1 MQGEPL
7 PAEDPAPSSGLS
19 SFKLGNP
26 SFEFVEFKFR
36 IRRGQVSN
44 SENKASNSG
53 QVSNSDPSFR
63 FGVSSPALGEP
74 HREARQLV
82 HEEAEHIY
90 TYIYIYI
97 CCICLYMCL
106 YLSLSL
112 PIYIYIYIYIHIL
125 PEEVGREHHQEPERS
140 RQDAHARR
148 RRPGHMNSIVQYSIS
163 QYSNSLLFLY

>member
-112 PIYIYIYIYIHIL
+112 SLSLYIYIYIYTYCLKKLAGNITRSQSAA
-125 PEEVGREHHQEPERS
+125 GRTLTPA
-140 RQDAHARR
+140 D
-148 RRPGHMNSIVQYSIS
+148 GGLGI
-163 QYSNSLLFLY
+163 